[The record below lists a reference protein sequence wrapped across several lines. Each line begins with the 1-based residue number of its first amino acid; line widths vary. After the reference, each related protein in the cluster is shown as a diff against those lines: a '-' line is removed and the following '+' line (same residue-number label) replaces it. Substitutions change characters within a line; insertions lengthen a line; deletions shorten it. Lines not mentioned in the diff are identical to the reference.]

1 MDKLNNIKHIRDWM
15 PETDEMFSKRG
26 LAPEMPIKSIP
37 RLDGFLWGLH
47 RQEMSII
54 AARPSNGK
62 SILSIQL
69 AWDMAKQGKSVYF
82 MSLEMAV
89 PRIIERIFTNE
100 CLVDNGVIWRGAL
113 KTDKVV
119 AQKYEEFKS
128 KLGRTKLVLS
138 DMIGRTAQDLKTIE
152 DAFSRHPDVIVIDH
166 LNEISGGDNK
176 SLAIEQYLGRLRE
189 MAIRRNVALVL
200 CCQVNRTSRSDEDK
214 KPQLHQLKSSGA
226 IEEKADSVIM
236 LHYPYFYD
244 KTEDMN
250 ELQVIVA
257 KNRYGATGHAKLY
270 VHPQYSRISD
280 DGSVH
285 RERVE
290 LDVAGSNREPSKES
304 PVHSTSVQLPM
315 DKGQAPAVS
324 AWSGTKEEWEA

>member
-1 MDKLNNIKHIRDWM
+1 VEKLNNIKHVRDWI

-47 RQEMSII
+47 RQEMLVI
-54 AARPSNGK
+54 AARPSNFK
-62 SILSIQL
+62 SVMAIQI
-69 AWDMAKQGKSVYF
+69 AWDMAKQGRSVYF

-100 CLVDNGVIWRGAL
+100 CLVDNGLIWRGAIAN
-113 KTDKVV
+113 DPVI
-119 AQKYEEFKS
+119 AEKYRQFKDQLS
-128 KLGRTKLVLS
+128 ATKMVLS
-138 DMIGRTAQDLKTIE
+138 DMIGRTAQDVKMVE
-152 DAFSRHPDVIVIDH
+152 DAFERHPDVIVIDH
-166 LNEISGGDNK
+166 LNEISGGENK
-176 SLAIEQYLGRLRE
+176 YAAIETYLGKIRE
-189 MAIRRNVALVL
+189 MAIRRNVALVI
-200 CCQVNRTSRSDEDK
+200 CSQVNRSSRTDDDK
-214 KPQLHQLKSSGA
+214 KPQLHQIKGSGSV
-226 IEEKADSVIM
+226 EEKCDCCLM

-244 KTEDMN
+244 KSENVN

-285 RERVE
+285 KHERVI
-290 LDVAGSNREPSKES
+290 LDVAGSDAERLQES
-304 PVHSTSVQLPM
+304 NVCGEVVSGSGSGSISV
-315 DKGQAPAVS
+315 D
-324 AWSGTKEEWEA
+324 EIEWEN